1 MKTRKRVW
9 QACARTF
16 ELYRNRCVR
25 GYEKRKE
32 NGEKALKNR
41 PLNVH
46 AEAGPYVGDSRTRVS
61 SGLTVKPRTEETR
74 LLHDCLRTGDTCV
87 RVRACVRARRLREHR
102 HLRVGNSSGRIKETN

>member
-1 MKTRKRVW
+1 M
-9 QACARTF
+9 
-16 ELYRNRCVR
+16 R

-74 LLHDCLRTGDTCV
+74 LLHDCLRTGETPVCV
-87 RVRACVRARRLREHR
+87 RVRACVRAR
-102 HLRVGNSSGRIKETN
+102 VDCVSTATYA